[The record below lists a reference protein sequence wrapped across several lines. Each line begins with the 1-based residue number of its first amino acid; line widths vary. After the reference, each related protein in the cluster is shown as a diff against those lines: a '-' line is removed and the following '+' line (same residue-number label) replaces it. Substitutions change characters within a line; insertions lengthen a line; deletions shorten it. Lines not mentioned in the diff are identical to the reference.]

1 MKKDPIIQS
10 ILPELIDIR
19 RKLHQNPELS
29 WQEHKTTA
37 FIRSV
42 LEEWKLNFQPFK
54 EIKTGGYCDVGEG
67 ETIVFRSDIDAL
79 PVTEDSDHIICS
91 QNNGIM
97 HACGHDYHTAI
108 GLGLLRY
115 FQLLPVK
122 IPYKL
127 RVIFQPAEESYPTGA
142 AKVIEEDIWNDV
154 KMFLTTHVHCT
165 IPLGKIGFIQG
176 TANASSTS
184 VQITFKGPGG
194 HTSRPQETV
203 DLIPV
208 AAAFIYRIQEF
219 IKEYVNPEEVF
230 VLAFGEI
237 HGGNA
242 HNVIPQVATLRG
254 TLRTFSTQT
263 SERIMELIHQL
274 ASRIE
279 NEKKCEITVE
289 FPTNC
294 PSVIN
299 EVSICDQMI
308 KFLQGNGDS
317 DRLVLLP
324 KPSMGADDF
333 SYYLYKAPGLYLNLG
348 GGGKGT
354 LHSGE
359 LEFNESLL
367 EVALTYLTGFI
378 LSIS

>member
-29 WQEHKTTA
+29 WQEYKTTA

-42 LEEWKLNFQPFK
+42 LEGWGLNFQPFM

-79 PVTEDSDHIICS
+79 PVTEDSDHVIIS
-91 QNNGIM
+91 QNEGIM

-122 IPYKL
+122 YSNKL

-142 AKVIEEDIWNDV
+142 AKVMEDDIWNDV

-165 IPLGKIGFIQG
+165 IPLGKIGLIRG
-176 TANASSTS
+176 PANASSTS

-208 AAAFIYRIQEF
+208 AVAFIYQIQNF
-219 IKEYVNPEEVF
+219 LKKQINPEEVF

-242 HNVIPQVATLRG
+242 HNVIPQIVVLRG

-263 SERIMELIHQL
+263 SERIMGLIHQL
-274 ASRIE
+274 A
-279 NEKKCEITVE
+279 EKSEIDNKCEITVE

-299 EVSICDQMI
+299 DLDLCNQMI
-308 KFLQGNGDS
+308 KFMLNNSNS
-317 DRLVLLP
+317 DQLVLLP

-333 SYYLYKAPGLYLNLG
+333 SYYLSKAPGLYLNVG

-359 LEFNESLL
+359 LEFSESLL